1 MMQRQA
7 IDRAATINPC
17 QCGQNSEE
25 FWPHCQKEL
34 QQLGQKM
41 TQNMNSNWQ
50 TKISQNILRALLLGT
65 SGKASCRS
73 LTRDLKLKS

>member
-7 IDRAATINPC
+7 IDRAATITPR

-25 FWPHCQKEL
+25 FWPHCWKEL
-34 QQLGQKM
+34 QQLGRKITQKM
-41 TQNMNSNWQ
+41 NSDRL

-73 LTRDLKLKS
+73 LAGDLELKS